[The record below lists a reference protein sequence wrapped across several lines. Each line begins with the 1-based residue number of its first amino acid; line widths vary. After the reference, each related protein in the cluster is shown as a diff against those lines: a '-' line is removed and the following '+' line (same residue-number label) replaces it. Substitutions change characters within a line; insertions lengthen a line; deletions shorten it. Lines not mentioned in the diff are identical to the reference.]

1 MTLPSDK
8 YEFTK
13 EELMIILE
21 LLLEFFREQESHL
34 EFAIE
39 NMIINLNSEEYDYLL
54 DELEKELR
62 RIKMSIQGYPY
73 EEKVEKMKEI
83 KEYLRSQRLE
93 IDKTIMDNLI
103 LPK

>member
-39 NMIINLNSEEYDYLL
+39 NMIINLNSETLYYHRHTLIYKFLYIDFYLSL
-54 DELEKELR
+54 
-62 RIKMSIQGYPY
+62 
-73 EEKVEKMKEI
+73 
-83 KEYLRSQRLE
+83 
-93 IDKTIMDNLI
+93 
-103 LPK
+103 